1 MGTQIIM
8 FGDKKK
14 LKTIIFITIKVSKKI
29 SKYFISYL
37 NEEEID
43 NSDQEH
49 KEKLKKKH
57 MKDKKIFLKNK
68 KTKDEERPNTEI
80 KILLEKKKK

>member
-1 MGTQIIM
+1 M
-8 FGDKKK
+8 KKK

-68 KTKDEERPNTEI
+68 KTKDEERPNTET

>member
-1 MGTQIIM
+1 M
-8 FGDKKK
+8 
-14 LKTIIFITIKVSKKI
+14 
-29 SKYFISYL
+29 SYL

-49 KEKLKKKH
+49 KEKLKQKH